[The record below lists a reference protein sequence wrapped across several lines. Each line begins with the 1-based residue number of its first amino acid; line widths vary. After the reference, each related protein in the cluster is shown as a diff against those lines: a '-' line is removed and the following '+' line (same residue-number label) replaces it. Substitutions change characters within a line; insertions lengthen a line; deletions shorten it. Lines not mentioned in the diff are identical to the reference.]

1 MYTNTGY
8 MNLREDELLN
18 TEIPLRVNSCGVY
31 RLTTLP
37 LMSTIRPMGRPDY
50 QILYIASGKAWFTL
64 EEHPV
69 EVAAGNMVLYLP
81 EQAQQYTY
89 YLIDKPE
96 VYWVHFTGSDA
107 KKHMEE
113 AGFNKNRIL
122 STGISSKYQELF
134 STMIQE
140 LQLPRPCS
148 MDLASLS
155 LQQLCFYL
163 RRMKEEGGFQK
174 TQSQKEMEQAV
185 RYFHEN
191 LSKEIEIEDYAKKL
205 HMSTCWFIR
214 SFKSYT
220 GLPPL
225 KYLTSIRIKKAR
237 ELLESTDYS
246 VGEIGGIVGY
256 DNPLY
261 FSRMFKKINGN
272 SPVQYRKAAR

>member
-8 MNLREDELLN
+8 MSLQEDELLN
-18 TEIPLRVNSCGVY
+18 EEIPLRVNSCGVY
-31 RLTTLP
+31 RLKTLP
-37 LMSTIRPMGRPDY
+37 LMSTFRPTGRPDY
-50 QILYIASGKAWFTL
+50 QILYIASGKACFNL
-64 EEHPV
+64 EGHSV

-81 EQAQQYTY
+81 KQAQQYAY

-107 KKHMEE
+107 RKRMEE
-113 AGFNKNRIL
+113 AGFDKSRIL
-122 STGISSKYQELF
+122 NTGISSKYQEVF

-140 LQLPRPCS
+140 LQLPRSCS
-148 MDLASLS
+148 SDLASLS
-155 LQQLCFYL
+155 LLQLCFYL
-163 RRMKEEGGFQK
+163 KRMKEEGGFQK
-174 TQSQKEMEQAV
+174 TQSQREMEQAV

-191 LSKEIEIEDYAKKL
+191 LSKEIEVENYAKKL

-220 GLPPL
+220 GMPPR
-225 KYLTSIRIKKAR
+225 KYLTSIRIKKAK

-256 DNPLY
+256 DNPFY
-261 FSRMFKKINGN
+261 FSRIFKKISGN
-272 SPVQYRKAAR
+272 SPAQYRKAAR